1 MGRKHR
7 LSAYREPISKKKQ
20 SLGYLCEDLERKIA
34 KLRDWNDEHEVETY
48 RLDEANSLIS
58 EIAALDLGFELRLN
72 DLHYCLGEMQIY
84 LWDRSEHYLLIGE
97 CISQIQEFL
106 DW

>member
-1 MGRKHR
+1 
-7 LSAYREPISKKKQ
+7 LTAYREPISRKKQ
-20 SLGYLCEDLERKIA
+20 NLGYLCEDLERKIT
-34 KLRDWNDEHEVETY
+34 KLRDWNDEDDVESY

-72 DLHYCLGEMQIY
+72 DLQYCLGEMQIH
-84 LWDRSEHYLLIGE
+84 LFDGSEHYILIDE
-97 CISQIQEFL
+97 CITHIQDFL